1 MKSKKNVNKNKFN
14 LKSFS
19 EKSNMSENEKNEYI
33 KALRKELKLQSNK
46 IERRYKVI
54 EKHGY
59 KSHEYDIMKN
69 RIKGIKEGYRK
80 TTNSRVFDI
89 NTLESIYKRQEAYI
103 DLKGSSYTGIK
114 QTSNELAEIWNQK
127 YNISIDGKTA
137 NELKYFMQNSDLSQ
151 SVMYALGSDRLIS
164 LVGQS
169 ELDFTSSILPKLT
182 RYINEHKDGSYYKDD
197 IINIILHGEPQQ

>member
-1 MKSKKNVNKNKFN
+1 MNSKKNSNKKKFE

-19 EKSNMSENEKNEYI
+19 EKVNMNEKEKREYTI
-33 KALRKELKLQSNK
+33 ALRKELKLQSNK

-59 KSHEYDIMKN
+59 KSHEYDIMKS
-69 RIKGIKEGYRK
+69 RVKGIKDGYRK
-80 TTNSRVFDI
+80 TTKSRVFDI
-89 NTLESIYKRQEAYI
+89 NTLESIYKRQQFYI

-127 YNISIDGKTA
+127 YNISLDGKTA

-151 SVMYALGSDRLIS
+151 SVMYALGSDRTIS
-164 LVGQS
+164 LIGQS

-182 RYINEHKDGSYYKDD
+182 IYMNEHKDGSYYKDD

>member
-1 MKSKKNVNKNKFN
+1 MKSKKNYTKKKFE

-19 EKSNMSENEKNEYI
+19 EKVNMNEKEKSEYL

-46 IERRYKVI
+46 IERRYKVL

-59 KSHEYDIMKN
+59 KSHEYDIMKI
-69 RIKGIKEGYRK
+69 RIKGIKEGYKK
-80 TTNSRVFDI
+80 TTKSRVFDI
-89 NTLESIYKRQEAYI
+89 NTLEAIYKRQESYI
-103 DLKGSSYTGIK
+103 ELKGSSYTSIK

-151 SVMYALGSDRLIS
+151 SVMYALGSDRIIS

-169 ELDFTSSILPKLT
+169 ELDLTSRILPKLT
-182 RYINEHKDGSYYKDD
+182 QYMNEHKDGSYYKDD
-197 IINIILHGEPQQ
+197 IINIILHGEPQI

>member
-1 MKSKKNVNKNKFN
+1 MKSKKNVNKNKFE

-19 EKSNMSENEKNEYI
+19 EKTNMNENEKTEYI

-59 KSHEYDIMKN
+59 KSHEYDIMKS
-69 RIKGIKEGYRK
+69 RIKGIKDGYRK
-80 TTNSRVFDI
+80 TTKSRTFDI
-89 NTLESIYKRQEAYI
+89 NTLEAIYKRQEAYI

-114 QTSNELAEIWNQK
+114 QTSKELADIWNQK
-127 YNISIDGKTA
+127 YNISLDEKTV

-151 SVMYALGSDRLIS
+151 SVMYALGSDRIIS
-164 LVGQS
+164 LIGHS
-169 ELDFTSSILPKLT
+169 DIDFTSSIVPKLT
-182 RYINEHKDGSYYKDD
+182 QYINEHKDGTYYKDD